1 MFPPRTEVRDLHAA
15 NLMSVISPEEYSR
28 VEYPEYIVFYRDDEG
43 SVTSAPTTDKRQA
56 RADLRA
62 ARRTD
67 PSARLAE
74 STVTIQRS
82 NWQVIQ

>member
-1 MFPPRTEVRDLHAA
+1 
-15 NLMSVISPEEYSR
+15 MSVISPEEYPR

-62 ARRTD
+62 ARRTG
-67 PSARLAE
+67 PSAQLAGPAI
-74 STVTIQRS
+74 TIERS
-82 NWQVIQ
+82 QWQVIR